1 MKKTIL
7 FFTIIIFQTFLSY
20 NSFSKNSSQN
30 FNAIKNHNYLLLM
43 DKDSREILLSKNSD
57 TRMAPS
63 SMTKLMTAYVVFD
76 QIKQGNVSLNNYC
89 VIGKDAWR
97 KRGSTMFLN
106 YGDVVSISDLVKG
119 LLTVSGNDASIA
131 LAQAVGKDYDNF
143 ISLMNLKAK
152 ELGMNN
158 SKFQNPHGLNEDGHY
173 MSLNDL
179 ATLISRIHD
188 DFPEFAPFL
197 RMRKFTYGDITQYN
211 SNPLV
216 KHRYKGVVAGKTGHT
231 NDGGYGITASVT
243 RGNRTLIGI
252 VNKARTYR
260 KRNKM
265 ITQLFDFGFDKFHKI
280 ELFKKDQ
287 EITRLKTWIG
297 EKDSVVVRT
306 NQDIAFNIPKN
317 VNIDDVKVTVDYN
330 GPVQTPIQEGK
341 KIATLKV
348 QIKDYKT
355 LNYSLFAAENVQKAK
370 FFTSLSHKIAYK
382 TKLFLAKIKRK
393 ARNFAF
399 FQQKSNQN
407 S

>member
-1 MKKTIL
+1 MRKIIL
-7 FFTIIIFQTFLSY
+7 FLTLLISQTFLSQ
-20 NSFSKNSSQN
+20 NSFSQN
-30 FNAIKNHNYLLLM
+30 FKEIRDHDYLLLI
-43 DKDSREILLSKNSD
+43 DKDSKEVLLSRNSSA
-57 TRMAPS
+57 RMAPS

-76 QIKQGNVSLNNYC
+76 QIKKGNVSLNNYC

-106 YGDVVSISDLVKG
+106 YGDIVSISDLVKG
-119 LLTVSGNDASIA
+119 LLTVSGNDASVA
-131 LAQAVGKDYDNF
+131 LAGAVGKDYDNF
-143 ISLMNLKAK
+143 IALMNLKAK

-158 SKFQNPHGLNEDGHY
+158 SKFQNPHGLNQDGHY

-197 RMRKFTYGDITQYN
+197 SMKKFTYGNITQYN
-211 SNPLV
+211 RNPLI
-216 KHRYKGVVAGKTGHT
+216 KHKYKGVVAGKTGHT

-265 ITQLFDFGFDKFHKI
+265 ITQLFDFGFDKFHKV
-280 ELFKKDQ
+280 ELFKKGQ
-287 EITRLKTWIG
+287 EIANIKTWIG
-297 EKDSVVVRT
+297 EKDSVIART

-317 VNIDDVKVTVDYN
+317 VSIDDIKVTVDYD

-341 KIATLKV
+341 KIANLKV
-348 QIKDYKT
+348 EVKNYKT
-355 LNYSLFAAENVQKAK
+355 YSYSLFAAENVQKAK
-370 FFTSLSHKIAYK
+370 FFTSLSQKIAYK
-382 TKLFLAKIKRK
+382 TRLILAKIKRK
-393 ARNFAF
+393 ARNFASF
-399 FQQKSNQN
+399 TGQQQN